1 MSLYDLYPSSTSI
14 CDFAYNE
21 DHPLRHGQFPT
32 SGNSSDIDGEDYEYG
47 HQSYYDN
54 HEGTLPGSRT
64 INLRAV
70 ALFDFTPEN
79 DNEIELKEG
88 QSVWISYR
96 HGQGWLVA
104 EDPELGK
111 DGLVPEEYVDF
122 LVEDDDTED
131 DPRPFMPEIL
141 RLLDKPNREDEWED
155 LDEDSHALE
164 HNLGG
169 IEDEELEQMQHYL
182 QKTQIN

>member
-1 MSLYDLYPSSTSI
+1 MSLHDLYPSSTSI
-14 CDFAYNE
+14 RDFAYNE
-21 DHPLRHGQFPT
+21 EHPLRHGQFP
-32 SGNSSDIDGEDYEYG
+32 NNESSDDGDSDYEYA

-54 HEGTLPGSRT
+54 HEGSSPASRA

-70 ALFDFTPEN
+70 ALFDFAPEN

-104 EDPELGK
+104 EDPELGR

-122 LVEDDDTED
+122 VVEDEDIED

-141 RLLDKPNREDEWED
+141 RLLDKPSNEDEWED
-155 LDEDSHALE
+155 LEEEGKGQEDGPTGKDDE
-164 HNLGG
+164 
-169 IEDEELEQMQHYL
+169 IESVQNNL
-182 QKTQIN
+182 QKAQIS